1 MNERIIIKLCYF
13 IWLNTGFFSAR
24 FCGKNVAVMPQT
36 KAKGRKRPAGKK
48 AKKTVKLEPKAEV
61 VEEDVRAEEEE
72 EETQQPKRKREKTEA
87 G

>member
-1 MNERIIIKLCYF
+1 
-13 IWLNTGFFSAR
+13 
-24 FCGKNVAVMPQT
+24 MPQT